1 MSCGGG
7 NMIIEHTKVAAF
19 TLAKLKAFIMSDSV
33 TGGVAIASI
42 LSPAWLPV
50 LYDISAY
57 AGVLMPIFGVA
68 WLIVQIV
75 TKVYETFIKRKK
87 R

>member
-1 MSCGGG
+1 
-7 NMIIEHTKVAAF
+7 MIVEHSKAAAF
-19 TLAKLKAFIMSDSV
+19 TIAKLKAFIASDSV

-42 LSPAWLPV
+42 LSPAWLPM
-50 LYDISAY
+50 LHEISAY
-57 AGVLMPIFGVA
+57 AGVVMPIFGVA

-75 TKVYETFIKRKK
+75 SKIYETFIKRKK

>member
-1 MSCGGG
+1 
-7 NMIIEHTKVAAF
+7 MITEHARAIALAT
-19 TLAKLKAFIMSDSV
+19 AKLKTFLASDSV

-42 LSPAWLPV
+42 LSPAWLPM
-50 LYDISAY
+50 LHDISAY
-57 AGVLMPIFGVA
+57 AGIMMPIFGVA

-75 TKVYETFIKRKK
+75 TKIYETFIKRKK